1 MNRILT
7 LIIAFAFIFQSYA
20 QDTAKVGLFITN
32 LYDFDIAS
40 DSYTA
45 EFWTWSLYKND
56 KLSFENNQEIT
67 DSKKTNFSN
76 YSILKKDGLN
86 WAQKKCTSVIM
97 HDWDVAK
104 FPFDKQKLV
113 INIEDALSDIK
124 TVVYNADVKN
134 TNIKNTLSLNEW
146 NIDSFRTHSNK
157 VTYNTTYGDPS
168 LQGESIYPAVE
179 TEIYLTRTHG
189 WTTFFK
195 LVMGVYVAFF
205 ISLLVFKIMPP
216 EAETRLGLAVGG
228 LFAAVGNK
236 YIVESVVPTSTQT
249 TLIDQIHLIT
259 FGAILF
265 IVIMVIY
272 ISRLYYNEKEFQ
284 AVKMDKIAFIGTLVV
299 FSLLNIIFIYKA
311 IY

>member
-1 MNRILT
+1 MKNIFFLIL
-7 LIIAFAFIFQSYA
+7 FISINSVFYA
-20 QDTAKVGLFITN
+20 QDTVKVGLYVTN
-32 LYDFDIAS
+32 LYDFDIAN

-45 EFWTWSLYKND
+45 EFWTWSLYHND
-56 KLSFENNQEIT
+56 SLNFETTQEVT
-67 DSKKTNFSN
+67 NSKKTNFSN
-76 YSILKKDGLN
+76 YSLDKKQGTN

-97 HDWDVAK
+97 HDWDVSK
-104 FPFDKQKLV
+104 FPFDKQKLS
-113 INIEDALSDIK
+113 INIEDALKDISA
-124 TVVYNADVKN
+124 VVYVADAKN
-134 TNIKNTLSLNEW
+134 TNIKNTLSLDEW
-146 NIDSFRTHSNK
+146 EIDSLRNKANK
-157 VTYNTTYGDPS
+157 VVYNTTYGDPTLS
-168 LQGESIYPAVE
+168 GESIYPDVE
-179 TEIYLTRTHG
+179 TEIFLTRIHG

-195 LVMGVYVAFF
+195 LVMGVYVAFL

-249 TLIDQIHLIT
+249 TLIDQIHLVT

-272 ISRLYYNEKEFQ
+272 ISRLYYHEKELE
-284 AVKMDKIAFIGTLVV
+284 AYRMDKLAFIGTLVV
-299 FSLLNIIFIYKA
+299 FTFLNFFFIYRA